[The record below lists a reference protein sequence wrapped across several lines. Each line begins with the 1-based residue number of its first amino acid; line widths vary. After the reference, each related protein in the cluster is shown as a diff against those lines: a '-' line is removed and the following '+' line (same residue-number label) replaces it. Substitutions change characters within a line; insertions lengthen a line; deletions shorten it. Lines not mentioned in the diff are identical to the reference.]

1 MEAIQEYIQDLG
13 KLGKKPRKAAQQLL
27 NLAGIV
33 FSALMLWRGL
43 MLITGSESPV
53 VVVLSGSME
62 PGFHRGDILFLS
74 MTQDPI
80 TTGDV
85 VVFKVDGREVPIVHR
100 VLAVHEDTKGEEF
113 VLTKGDNNN
122 IDDRGLYARGQM
134 WLKKDHIMGRAVAYL
149 PYVGMVTIWLND
161 YPMLKY
167 VLVGS
172 MGFFVIIGR
181 E

>member
-85 VVFKVDGREVPIVHR
+85 VVFKVDGREVPIVHEEQ
-100 VLAVHEDTKGEEF
+100 VLAVYEDSQLPLECHKLSYTIGVPPQGFYTK
-113 VLTKGDNNN
+113 
-122 IDDRGLYARGQM
+122 GQM
-134 WLKKDHIMGRAVAYL
+134 WLQKDHIMRHV
-149 PYVGMVTIWLND
+149 VG
-161 YPMLKY
+161 
-167 VLVGS
+167 
-172 MGFFVIIGR
+172 
-181 E
+181 